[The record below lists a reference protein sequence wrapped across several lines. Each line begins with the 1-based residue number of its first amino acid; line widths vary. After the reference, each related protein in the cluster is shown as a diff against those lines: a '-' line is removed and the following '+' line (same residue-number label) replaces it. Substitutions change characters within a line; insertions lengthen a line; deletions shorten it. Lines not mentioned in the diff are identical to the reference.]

1 MARRDYY
8 EVLGVSRSATPDEVK
23 KAFRGLA
30 LQWHPDRN
38 PDDADAE
45 RRFREIADAWAVLS
59 DPEQRARYDRLGPL
73 YRPDG
78 RPPSPDELNEFL
90 ADTFAG
96 FFGRKRAGD
105 PGDDLK
111 YTLALSLEEA
121 GLGCHKPIELR
132 RRLPCGRCDSTGA
145 EPGAGR
151 KECPNCGGT
160 GKSATRR
167 LFRTS
172 CPRCDG
178 RGFLTLK
185 KCIRCGGAGTKT
197 ETETLNVRVPAG
209 VATGQKLKLR
219 GKGSFPPR
227 GTGPAGDLLVVLSV
241 DDHPLF
247 RRRGPDLFIEVP
259 LRLDEAA
266 LGTELTVP
274 TLDGTTRIRV
284 PAGTPSGKVFRLAGR
299 GMKQAKGRP
308 GDLHIKV
315 HVETPRSLNPT
326 QRAALS
332 ALADALQ
339 AESYPDRER
348 FDSAVSDRDVRDS

>member
-1 MARRDYY
+1 MTQ
-8 EVLGVSRSATPDEVK
+8 SS
-23 KAFRGLA
+23 GLA
-30 LQWHPDRN
+30 TTDSVRCTVQTAAH
-38 PDDADAE
+38 
-45 RRFREIADAWAVLS
+45 RRPTSSTSFSPTLRWVLR
-59 DPEQRARYDRLGPL
+59 PEACR
-73 YRPDG
+73 RPWR
-78 RPPSPDELNEFL
+78 RPQ
-90 ADTFAG
+90 
-96 FFGRKRAGD
+96 
-105 PGDDLK
+105 
-111 YTLALSLEEA
+111 YTLTLSLEEA

-132 RRLPCGRCDSTGA
+132 RRLPCGRCDGTGA

-160 GKSATRR
+160 GKSSTRR
-167 LFRTS
+167 LFRTA